1 MANEKADT
9 ALAGLG
15 AAPEVP
21 HTSVLVL
28 AWVGISIAAGSS
40 VTFNIHHDTSWLSNA
55 LAIVAGCTPPF
66 LAAVLAH
73 VASAFRDLALKIAVL
88 AVCAGAMAVSSIGTT
103 KTLEPGDAFFG
114 GLGFSLVADSA
125 SMLCLLGLIKIYS
138 ARAEHSRWLR
148 AQGAGTGDQAQN
160 QPVPERR
167 EPVLEPA
174 AGTSRPEP
182 AREPGTRTAI
192 PEPAAGAGAKDAAA
206 APVSPAASSRT
217 AAGTAVVKTAAAMA
231 ADAGERGSAG
241 EDRAAVV
248 AEIATRP
255 RPLED
260 TGAQQQRALAILAE
274 FALRTGKRMNNA
286 ELGKALGISKSDACS
301 VRQAVAGREAA

>member
-1 MANEKADT
+1 MATKPGT
-9 ALAGLG
+9 APAGPG
-15 AAPEVP
+15 PAPKVP
-21 HTSVLVL
+21 ETSVLVFC
-28 AWVGISIAAGSS
+28 WIGIVLAAGTS
-40 VTFNIHHDTSWLSNA
+40 VTFNIHHDTSWLTNA
-55 LAIVAGCTPPF
+55 LAGIAGFTPPA

-73 VASAFRDLALKIAVL
+73 VASAFKDLVLKIAVFV
-88 AVCAGAMAVSSIGTT
+88 VCGGAMAVSAIGTT
-103 KTLEPGDAFFG
+103 KTLEPGYTFFG
-114 GLGFSLVADSA
+114 GLGFSFVTDSA
-125 SMLCLLGLIKIYS
+125 SMLCLWGLIAIYS

-160 QPVPERR
+160 QSAPERR

-192 PEPAAGAGAKDAAA
+192 SEPAAGAGAEDAAA

-217 AAGTAVVKTAAAMA
+217 AAAGTAVAKTAAAMA

-260 TGAQQQRALAILAE
+260 TGAQQQRALAILRE
-274 FALRTGKRMNNA
+274 FALRTGRRMNNA